1 MSEMPS
7 AFNETWRTARKE
19 HRCCEC
25 RSTIR
30 AGERYRYVSGVW
42 DGQGRSF
49 KQCAD
54 CAELSIAFTA
64 DAAYPEEAPGLGMLA
79 GFITDSDEWLY
90 IDEVHLRRLGLTWC
104 LEERAAQ
111 RGREES

>member
-1 MSEMPS
+1 MPS
-7 AFNETWRTARKE
+7 AFNETYRTARKE

-42 DGQGRSF
+42 DGQGCSF
-49 KQCAD
+49 KQCGD
-54 CAELSIAFTA
+54 CAELSVAFTTE
-64 DAAYPEEAPGLGMLA
+64 AAYPEEAPGLGMLVE
-79 GFITDSDEWLY
+79 FITDGDEWLY
-90 IDEVHLRRLGLTWC
+90 IDESHLHRLGLSWC

-111 RGREES
+111 RGREE